1 MKVAEQMFGTRG
13 NSQLDPLRYDG
24 HMDQPQEVALML
36 ADLVPPGSRVLDV
49 GCGTGSVSRIIAD
62 ARNARIVGIEPNPHR
77 AAAARAR
84 GLEVHEEPFNPAIL
98 QRLEPFDVVIFAD
111 VLEHVV
117 DPGSFLQWARRAL
130 VAGGRVIAS
139 VPNVAHWS
147 VRLDLLRGRFNY
159 QPVGILDSTHLRWF
173 TGESVKSL
181 FESNGQRVIS
191 LQHTAGVALPDYETR
206 LPWRWM
212 SRHHR
217 DPIIRKLARGF
228 PLLFGCQ
235 HIIHATPGSF
245 PAY

>member
-1 MKVAEQMFGTRG
+1 MNADDQILGTWEDG
-13 NSQLDPLRYDG
+13 LLDPLRYERTVDE
-24 HMDQPQEVALML
+24 PQEVARML
-36 ADLVPPGSRVLDV
+36 AELVPVGSRVLDA

-62 ARNARIVGIEPNPHR
+62 ARNATIVGIEPNPHR
-77 AAAARAR
+77 AAVARAR

-98 QRLEPFDVVIFAD
+98 RRLEPFDVVIFAD

-159 QPVGILDSTHLRWF
+159 QPVGIRDSTHLRWF
-173 TGESVKSL
+173 TGETVRSL
-181 FESNGQRVIS
+181 FESNGLRVIS
-191 LQHTAGVALPDYETR
+191 LQHTAGVALPDYENR
-206 LPWRWM
+206 RPWRWI
-212 SRHHR
+212 SHDYR
-217 DPIIRKLARGF
+217 DPIIRKLARRF

-235 HIIHATPGSF
+235 HIIHATPS
-245 PAY
+245 